1 MVTDRRLLQRILKK
15 SVKNVKDKRK
25 KSPKRSKKKSPK
37 RSKKKSKKVIVDG
50 VKTCVN
56 CKAKNND
63 TDFSCGKCK
72 IRLDTFTD
80 EQIKEGIENSIEVD
94 LIKLEND
101 CRKKYK
107 TEYEINRCINDEL
120 DKMKNKINTSVTDYY
135 ESLKRQKIIC
145 ETCTVENVWNAVKC
159 ELCEKSLIKEK
170 SENECSNCTFIN
182 KINAKEC
189 EICGQPLKN
198 CNAKECERLKK
209 SVNVKLTM
217 SQGDCFFSSIYR
229 ALINLNRYNTT
240 INLVN
245 LIYNTTFPEI
255 NEEKI
260 KASVNFTSTKPVEKE
275 EEFIKECR
283 RLLSTMEYLDVGLD
297 YLENNIEIYELLVK
311 EYTGL
316 SDHMKYYIEQRGKN
330 NTNQISKKMKEIL
343 KTPAKYV
350 GNEEFTTMRYIL
362 SLADIKLMGPYKSL
376 EYLPE
381 KITDN
386 MVVLYNPSDVHYQY
400 IA

>member
-25 KSPKRSKKKSPK
+25 SKKKSKKKSPK
-37 RSKKKSKKVIVDG
+37 RIKKKSKKVIVDG

-56 CKAKNND
+56 CKTKNENID
-63 TDFSCGKCK
+63 YYCGKCK
-72 IRLDTFTD
+72 TRLDTFTD
-80 EQIKEGIENSIEVD
+80 EEIKEGIETSIEVD

-101 CRKKYK
+101 CKKKYK
-107 TEYEINRCINDEL
+107 TEYDINRCINEEL

-145 ETCTVENVWNAVKC
+145 ETCTVENVWDAVKC

-182 KINAKEC
+182 ESNAKEC
-189 EICGQPLKN
+189 EICGQRLKN
-198 CNAKECERLKK
+198 CNAKECER
-209 SVNVKLTM
+209 NVKLTM

-229 ALINLNRYNTT
+229 ALINQNKYNTT

-330 NTNQISKKMKEIL
+330 NTINKNQISKKMKEIL